1 MRGDPRKLIGD
12 RRARARARQ
21 ESTTEQTKRENLEL
35 RERIASQWAEVRASR
50 RAMEPGPQVVGGP
63 SNLAPARVPYGVD
76 LAAAW
81 AWRFVVICA
90 AGAIVLYLLDLFL
103 VVVLPVVIALLLAA
117 LASPVVGW
125 MQRLGLPR
133 KVAALLLVVLG
144 VLGIAA
150 LVAFVS
156 NQVSSGMGDLSDQVV
171 NGINQI
177 RDWLRDGPLKI
188 TDSQLSTG
196 LDQAQKK
203 LSEMSSEAFTT
214 ATEVGTA
221 VGHLVAGLFIVLF
234 ATYFFLADGA
244 MIWTWIVR
252 IFPRAAR
259 TRADSSGRVAWR
271 SLTQFVRATVMVA
284 GTDAIG
290 IMIGAAVL
298 QVPFVSAIGVLVF
311 LGAFIPLVGAFVSGT
326 VAVLVALVAQ
336 GPVTALIMFGVVV
349 LVQQIEAHI
358 LQPFLM
364 GRFVSVHPL
373 GVIIAIALGVIVA
386 GIPGA
391 LIAVPLAASLNAVVQ
406 HLANFT
412 EVGEDPE
419 DASADEASPMPATVT
434 GEQVADAHDTGR
446 ETGTDEP
453 HRGGGPPERTS
464 AGPVRTIVRFS
475 SFGDHRATGSA
486 TGSER
491 LL

>member
-1 MRGDPRKLIGD
+1 MRGDPRKLIGE
-12 RRARARARQ
+12 RRARSRARQ

-50 RAMEPGPQVVGGP
+50 RAMEAEPQVVGGP
-63 SNLAPARVPYGVD
+63 SNLAPARVPYGMD

-90 AGAIVLYLLDLFL
+90 AGSIVLYLLDLFL

-117 LASPVVGW
+117 LASPVVAW
-125 MQRLGLPR
+125 LQRLGLPR
-133 KVAALLLVVLG
+133 KVAALVIVVLG

-156 NQVSSGMGDLSDQVV
+156 NQVSAGMGDLSDQVV

-196 LDQAQKK
+196 LDQVQKK
-203 LSEMSSEAFTT
+203 LSDMSSEAFAT

-234 ATYFFLADGA
+234 ATYFFLADGT

-284 GTDAIG
+284 ATDAIG
-290 IMIGAAVL
+290 IMIGAAIL

-419 DASADEASPMPATVT
+419 DASEDEAAPMPASVS
-434 GEQVADAHDTGR
+434 GEQVADAHDTDRETGR
-446 ETGTDEP
+446 ETGTDGLTEAEAPPKEP
-453 HRGGGPPERTS
+453 PPGR
-464 AGPVRTIVRFS
+464 
-475 SFGDHRATGSA
+475 
-486 TGSER
+486 
-491 LL
+491 

>member
-1 MRGDPRKLIGD
+1 
-12 RRARARARQ
+12 
-21 ESTTEQTKRENLEL
+21 
-35 RERIASQWAEVRASR
+35 
-50 RAMEPGPQVVGGP
+50 
-63 SNLAPARVPYGVD
+63 
-76 LAAAW
+76 
-81 AWRFVVICA
+81 
-90 AGAIVLYLLDLFL
+90 
-103 VVVLPVVIALLLAA
+103 
-117 LASPVVGW
+117 
-125 MQRLGLPR
+125 
-133 KVAALLLVVLG
+133 
-144 VLGIAA
+144 
-150 LVAFVS
+150 
-156 NQVSSGMGDLSDQVV
+156 MGDLSDQVV

-177 RDWLRDGPLKI
+177 RDWLRDGPLNI
-188 TDSQLSTG
+188 TDSQLSNG
-196 LDQAQKK
+196 LDQAQNK
-203 LSEMSSEAFTT
+203 LSKMSSEAVST

-221 VGHLVAGLFIVLF
+221 VGHIVAGLFIVLF
-234 ATYFFLADGA
+234 ATYFFLADGT

-271 SLTQFVRATVMVA
+271 SLTQFVRATVLVA

-412 EVGEDPE
+412 EVGENPE
-419 DASADEASPMPATVT
+419 DASADEAAPLPAGVS
-434 GEQVADAHDTGR
+434 GEDVADADDGEIASLTGA
-446 ETGTDEP
+446 EAPPKEP
-453 HRGGGPPERTS
+453 PP
-464 AGPVRTIVRFS
+464 GQ
-475 SFGDHRATGSA
+475 
-486 TGSER
+486 
-491 LL
+491 